1 MPDAFG
7 CIKGSLVPEK
17 RLPFLFKLQFVYS
30 NKILLKNQING
41 MIKNFL
47 NFLKIDLT
55 PFTVCD
61 IMDSALLCDE
71 KCGARL
77 ALVLWCGA

>member
-1 MPDAFG
+1 MKIQLREAMFSD
-7 CIKGSLVPEK
+7 KEHL
-17 RLPFLFKLQFVYS
+17 FLEQ
-30 NKILLKNQING
+30 
-41 MIKNFL
+41 NFL